1 MYSEGTPC
9 EKIKERSDHV
19 SIPMAKRRRARRRR
33 KILKGNVDE
42 GLALLT
48 LAGADLVSVAFD
60 ETVLDRAWI
69 PSMEATWML
78 RNLTVGEGPI
88 LVGIAHGD
96 YTAAEIEEF
105 VENAGSW
112 SEGDMIN
119 REIAQRKIRIVGAFS
134 GLGTIDTTFVD
145 EVLNDGRPIKTKL
158 RMILNQGET
167 LQVWAYN
174 QSGATLTTG
183 ASVLMNGHVWI
194 IPS

>member
-1 MYSEGTPC
+1 M
-9 EKIKERSDHV
+9 
-19 SIPMAKRRRARRRR
+19 
-33 KILKGNVDE
+33 DE